1 MEVRRRGS
9 WAVGGWCVGRSRTR
23 WHTHLSAWRRRR
35 RTAHVFFR
43 RQDVR
48 TTDGRAQRR
57 FAQDDWRQAT
67 ETEKTQ
73 AWTSYFGYFGTYTID
88 EKKTRSNTISKV
100 VGFQISLGPRK
111 NGTISSRENNWYS
124 MRRRRGARYT
134 LFGESLRK
142 RSWLLSKKMEA
153 RSPIR
158 LRRPIMHSSMRTT
171 ASAMIEG
178 GILGWEHPLIFGWL
192 GRVLGRRDKFHPR

>member
-1 MEVRRRGS
+1 LADREPDGTLTYPLGDDAAGQLMYS
-9 WAVGGWCVGRSRTR
+9 SDGRM
-23 WHTHLSAWRRRR
+23 SAQLMR
-35 RTAHVFFR
+35 
-43 RQDVR
+43 
-48 TTDGRAQRR
+48 RAQRR